1 MFRYKYTNTVGGTES
16 KEAVLDEHDPVW
28 MSVKHLHMKDAI
40 DTLMMDFNKFAQE
53 HAGFN
58 AGYVSVQLLLPP
70 FSRYQQCCKLTRRHG
85 QVNVG
90 DLKDMLASLPQFQTQ
105 REQYSLHLDM
115 AQECMS
121 LFEKKHLNM
130 AANVEQCCAT
140 GYTSEGKTPK
150 TLVEEMVPL
159 LDDKALS

>member
-1 MFRYKYTNTVGGTES
+1 
-16 KEAVLDEHDPVW
+16 
-28 MSVKHLHMKDAI
+28 
-40 DTLMMDFNKFAQE
+40 
-53 HAGFN
+53 
-58 AGYVSVQLLLPP
+58 
-70 FSRYQQCCKLTRRHG
+70 
-85 QVNVG
+85 
-90 DLKDMLASLPQFQTQ
+90 
-105 REQYSLHLDM
+105 M

-159 LDDKALS
+159 LDDKALT